1 MFSIARFENNE
12 TADMIVL
19 HGGGIES
26 RALIYR
32 EINELETKEMSVLA
46 KSIDPQLV
54 RFGIRIIIR
63 FSSKR

>member
-1 MFSIARFENNE
+1 
-12 TADMIVL
+12 MIVL